1 MVLTFAIC
9 SKFIL
14 YLLVIPIVVWSM
26 DSVNINGIF
35 KRGQSDYYQAR
46 VMYMII
52 VASLS
57 YLVVNFVNDFLGVFR

>member
-1 MVLTFAIC
+1 MV
-9 SKFIL
+9 KFLL

-35 KRGQSDYYQAR
+35 KKGQSEYYRAR

-57 YLVVNFVNDFLGVFR
+57 YLLVNFVNDFLGVFK

>member
-1 MVLTFAIC
+1 MV
-9 SKFIL
+9 KFIL

-26 DSVNINGIF
+26 DSVIINGIF

>member
-1 MVLTFAIC
+1 MV
-9 SKFIL
+9 KFIL

-57 YLVVNFVNDFLGVFR
+57 YLVVNFVNDFLGLFR

>member
-1 MVLTFAIC
+1 MV
-9 SKFIL
+9 KFIL

-57 YLVVNFVNDFLGVFR
+57 YLVVNFVNDFLGVFK

>member
-1 MVLTFAIC
+1 
-9 SKFIL
+9 
-14 YLLVIPIVVWSM
+14 M
-26 DSVNINGIF
+26 DSVNINGFF
-35 KRGQSDYYQAR
+35 KKGQSDYYQAR